1 MPYSPTTLRL
11 ENVTTGYQSKRHRTP
26 VGINYNAELPAGRLT
41 CLLGVNGSGKSTLLR
56 SLSKSQKILEG
67 EITIDGRN
75 ISLIPNSEIS
85 KLIGVVLTDKIETP
99 NMSVEELIS
108 LGRSPYNN
116 FWGRLSDEDYKITK
130 EAMESVNITSLKSR
144 KVSSLSDGE
153 RQKVMVAKTLAQ
165 QTPVILL
172 DEPTAFLDYPSRI
185 ELMMLMRRLAREKG
199 ITVLLS
205 THDIPMAMQLADY
218 IWLVNEKRELITG
231 LPDELGERGD
241 IGKCFDRNGVVY
253 DNNSKTFIMK

>member
-1 MPYSPTTLRL
+1 MEAYTL
-11 ENVTTGYQSKRHRTP
+11 VKR
-26 VGINYNAELPAGRLT
+26 
-41 CLLGVNGSGKSTLLR
+41 GK
-56 SLSKSQKILEG
+56 
-67 EITIDGRN
+67 
-75 ISLIPNSEIS
+75 
-85 KLIGVVLTDKIETP
+85 
-99 NMSVEELIS
+99 
-108 LGRSPYNN
+108 
-116 FWGRLSDEDYKITK
+116 WGRLSDEDYKITK